1 MNTTDTI
8 VAPASAIGGAV
19 AVINGTATFDGCT
32 FSGNASGSAKSS
44 GVMYLRSG
52 VTATVTGGS
61 MTGNSSGTTGAV
73 ANINGGTLTITGTT
87 ITGNTAG
94 TATDAALRLAGSG
107 KLTLDGVTMSDNS
120 ACDVLHSTGT
130 LTLKGA
136 TAMESIYL
144 ASGRTIALDDSFSC
158 TTGQISVDGAAI
170 ANGTTVLTGSN
181 TVLADH
187 FTDFTLADETLE
199 IGDGGKA
206 ETAYI
211 PV

>member
-1 MNTTDTI
+1 M
-8 VAPASAIGGAV
+8 
-19 AVINGTATFDGCT
+19 
-32 FSGNASGSAKSS
+32 SGNN
-44 GVMYLRSG
+44 V
-52 VTATVTGGS
+52 
-61 MTGNSSGTTGAV
+61 
-73 ANINGGTLTITGTT
+73 
-87 ITGNTAG
+87 
-94 TATDAALRLAGSG
+94 
-107 KLTLDGVTMSDNS
+107 LDLY
-120 ACDVLHSTGT
+120 LHSGT

-136 TAMESIYL
+136 TGMESIYL

-187 FTDFTLADETLE
+187 FTDFALADETLE